1 MVSFWGM
8 FGRKRSEERAA
19 QIKMEKETTKIQS
32 LVESLPK
39 KIKAK
44 DVQLLKIEDGDM
56 VIISHPMILSND
68 ALDRVCREIEKIIKE
83 YSGKSVRVVL
93 FEEGMIVNAVLRKGD
108 SEDDHDDFNVKAPKH
123 EYVTTTFT
131 DWEDER

>member
-56 VIISHPMILSND
+56 VIISHPMILSNNVRG
-68 ALDRVCREIEKIIKE
+68 RVCQELERVIKMF
-83 YSGKSVRVVL
+83 SDKSVRVVL
-93 FEEGMIVNAVLRKGD
+93 FEEGMIVNAILRKGD
-108 SEDDHDDFNVKAPKH
+108 
-123 EYVTTTFT
+123 
-131 DWEDER
+131 